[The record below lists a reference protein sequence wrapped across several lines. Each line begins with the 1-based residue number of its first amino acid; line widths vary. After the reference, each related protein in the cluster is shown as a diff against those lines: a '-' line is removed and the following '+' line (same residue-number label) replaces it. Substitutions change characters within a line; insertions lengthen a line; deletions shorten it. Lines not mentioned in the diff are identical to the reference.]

1 MNNYETVFIMN
12 PVLSDEQMR
21 ETVKKFTKTLKNHK
35 AKIGNEEYWG
45 LKKLKYPIQKKNT
58 GFYYFI
64 EFEAEGT
71 TIADLEILFKR
82 DERVMRWLTVRLDKY
97 SIAYS
102 ERRRERLSANKTE
115 VKAEKEE
122 QAEVKGEKEE
132 QAS

>member
-12 PVLSDEQMR
+12 PVLSEEQMR

-64 EFEAEGT
+64 EFKAEGT

-122 QAEVKGEKEE
+122 QA
-132 QAS
+132 S